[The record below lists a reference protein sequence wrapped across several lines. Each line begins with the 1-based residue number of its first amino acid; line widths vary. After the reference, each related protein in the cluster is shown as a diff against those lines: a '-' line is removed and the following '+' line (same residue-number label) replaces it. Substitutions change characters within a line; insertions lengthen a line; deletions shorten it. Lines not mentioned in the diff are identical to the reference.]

1 MRTLSGKTRPK
12 RRGLSRSSTI
22 IFVSGWKNAESLR
35 DPGCWVAVA
44 DHAQNCLT
52 RNRTLAE
59 RHLRRCVLGEV
70 DVDPAPE
77 ADQPHPLPGGNNVA
91 RLCEFDDTARNQAC
105 NLRKAHFRPIKIGRA
120 HV

>member
-35 DPGCWVAVA
+35 DLGCWVAVA

-52 RNRTLAE
+52 RHRTLAD

-70 DVDPAPE
+70 DVEPAPE
-77 ADQPHPLPGGNNVA
+77 ADQPHPLPGCNTVA
-91 RLCEFDDTARNQAC
+91 RLCDFDHPPRTPARN
-105 NLRKAHFRPIKIGRA
+105 LRRSEEHPSELQ
-120 HV
+120 